1 MDENTRII
9 HHEPLARYG
18 SLRRQRGDVRVF
30 PDALSNTAID
40 PLKMRFRRSG
50 ADDKKIG
57 ERRNPA
63 QVENYDVLG
72 FLVFS

>member
-9 HHEPLARYG
+9 HHQPLARYR
-18 SLRRQRGDVRVF
+18 SFRRQRGDVCMF
-30 PDALSNTAID
+30 PDAFPDTAID
-40 PLKMRFRRSG
+40 PLEMRFRCSG

-57 ERRNPA
+57 ESRNST

-72 FLVFS
+72 FFVFG